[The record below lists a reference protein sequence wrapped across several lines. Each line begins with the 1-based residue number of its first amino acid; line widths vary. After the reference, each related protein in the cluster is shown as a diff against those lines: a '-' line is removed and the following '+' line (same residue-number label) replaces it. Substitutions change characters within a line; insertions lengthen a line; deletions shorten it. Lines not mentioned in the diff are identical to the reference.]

1 MRPIKSDCLKMDG
14 AIAVA
19 PDELPIAPRLPLPGI
34 ETILGNRLRLLID
47 GDRQQVTL
55 KTKSWF

>member
-1 MRPIKSDCLKMDG
+1 MDG